1 MYRYQDAIDDFRV
14 GRMFSPAGGSV
25 PPSASDLQKSKL
37 ENCFL
42 LPVADLQSQRLETM
56 SKSLF
61 RAFDPGELV
70 VKFEGSGIFGR
81 TLLLQTRLLIML
93 QVIQYRIYFIA
104 DIFAD
109 SLQRGDE
116 FESSTKGGAGDDDA

>member
-1 MYRYQDAIDDFRV
+1 MHRNQDAIDDFRV
-14 GRMFSPAGGSV
+14 RRMFTPAGGNMS
-25 PPSASDLQKSKL
+25 PSASDLQKSKS

-61 RAFDPGELV
+61 RAFDTGELV

-93 QVIQYRIYFIA
+93 QVNEHCIYFIA
-104 DIFAD
+104 DKFAD
-109 SLQRGDE
+109 AAAAR
-116 FESSTKGGAGDDDA
+116 